1 MRAGVAVSDIT
12 PARGYLSGFAARS
25 EPATGS
31 HDPITVRALAVDD
44 TAVVTL
50 DLCGLDDQTCAAI
63 RSLVPLPSEHLL
75 VHAIHTHGGPACMPG
90 RLERRVDTEWLDKA
104 VRVAAAT
111 VVTALDRRTEV
122 KLRLGT
128 ARDPEVAKN
137 RRRPDGPVDRLIP
150 VAALETADGRVA
162 TVISHACH
170 PVVLGPANRQYT
182 ADYPGVVRRLI
193 EQAHP
198 GSICLFLTGCAGD
211 VNTGHSAVDSMRGTV
226 TAQRT
231 FAEAERIGS
240 VLADAVISAPL
251 TPSITEEV
259 WARREPISLA
269 VEPEGPL
276 AGLAAEFGDLA
287 RSAATDADRALYT
300 GWAQWA
306 DEQATDP
313 GPTIWSGTVSL
324 LAWGD
329 LRLAALPG
337 EPFSAVAAA
346 VREALGRP
354 EAMVAGYTNGCP
366 GYLPT
371 ESEYPLGGYEVG
383 DAHRYYGAA
392 GPFRPGSAEDLV
404 AAIARL
410 SRPAL

>member
-1 MRAGVAVSDIT
+1 
-12 PARGYLSGFAARS
+12 
-25 EPATGS
+25 
-31 HDPITVRALAVDD
+31 
-44 TAVVTL
+44 
-50 DLCGLDDQTCAAI
+50 
-63 RSLVPLPSEHLL
+63 
-75 VHAIHTHGGPACMPG
+75 
-90 RLERRVDTEWLDKA
+90 
-104 VRVAAAT
+104 
-111 VVTALDRRTEV
+111 
-122 KLRLGT
+122 
-128 ARDPEVAKN
+128 
-137 RRRPDGPVDRLIP
+137 
-150 VAALETADGRVA
+150 
-162 TVISHACH
+162 
-170 PVVLGPANRQYT
+170 
-182 ADYPGVVRRLI
+182 
-193 EQAHP
+193 
-198 GSICLFLTGCAGD
+198 
-211 VNTGHSAVDSMRGTV
+211 MRGTV

-251 TPSITEEV
+251 TPSITEQV

-276 AGLAAEFGDLA
+276 AGLAAEFGNLA
-287 RSAATDADRALYT
+287 RSAATDADRTLYT

-346 VREALGRP
+346 IREALGCP

-371 ESEYPLGGYEVG
+371 ESEYPLGGYEVS